1 MNRERLKNWAQI
13 ALNRS
18 YWKSVLAA
26 LVLTFTAGTATTSGS
41 SSSGDLSNVDFSNMS
56 TEEVL
61 IILGILLVVFAI
73 GFVVWIVGMLL
84 KVFLY
89 NPLHIGCQAYFC
101 DGLENS
107 DPALGLLGKGFK
119 QNYKNVTKTMFFR
132 DLYLW
137 LWSLLTWIPVLFFIG
152 GVVVITMMD
161 ESALSAIL
169 MVGLFGIFFLGLI
182 ASMIPYLMKM
192 YEYFLIPYILADN
205 PDMDTKEVFALNK
218 KMMTGYKWE
227 AFVLNLS
234 FIGWVM
240 LSLLTCGLL
249 AIFYVEPYR
258 AYTMAAFYKVR
269 NQQFQYLNAPAD
281 GYGESWNGQ
290 I

>member
-1 MNRERLKNWAQI
+1 
-13 ALNRS
+13 
-18 YWKSVLAA
+18 
-26 LVLTFTAGTATTSGS
+26 
-41 SSSGDLSNVDFSNMS
+41 
-56 TEEVL
+56 
-61 IILGILLVVFAI
+61 
-73 GFVVWIVGMLL
+73 
-84 KVFLY
+84 
-89 NPLHIGCQAYFC
+89 
-101 DGLENS
+101 
-107 DPALGLLGKGFK
+107 
-119 QNYKNVTKTMFFR
+119 
-132 DLYLW
+132 
-137 LWSLLTWIPVLFFIG
+137 
-152 GVVVITMMD
+152 
-161 ESALSAIL
+161 
-169 MVGLFGIFFLGLI
+169 
-182 ASMIPYLMKM
+182 
-192 YEYFLIPYILADN
+192 
-205 PDMDTKEVFALNK
+205 MDTKEVFALNK